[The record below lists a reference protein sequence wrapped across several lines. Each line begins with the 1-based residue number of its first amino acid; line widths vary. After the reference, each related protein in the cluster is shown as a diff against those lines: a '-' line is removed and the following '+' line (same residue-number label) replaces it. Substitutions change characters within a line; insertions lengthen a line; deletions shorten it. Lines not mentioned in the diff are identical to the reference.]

1 MNRLW
6 GALTVLLIVIIT
18 VTTAF
23 FINTNTAYSVSRL
36 LSQSIDSAEKGDI
49 TSAGIFLQKA
59 KSQWDRKMDIMLL
72 FVSHGKLDQ
81 IEQTVNIAYSYIKS
95 NDISNYMAQ
104 CQNARLLINNFRE
117 VEYPDIKNI
126 F

>member
-23 FINTNTAYSVSRL
+23 FINTNTSYSVSEL
-36 LSQSIDSAEKGDI
+36 LSQSIASAENGDI
-49 TSAGIFLQKA
+49 QNAEIFLKKA
-59 KSQWDRKMDIMLL
+59 KSQWDSKMDTMLL

-81 IEQTVNIAYSYIKS
+81 IEQTVNIAYVYIKS

>member
-23 FINTNTAYSVSRL
+23 FINTNISYYVSEL
-36 LSQSIDSAEKGDI
+36 LSQSIASAENGDI
-49 TSAGIFLQKA
+49 QNAEIFLKKA
-59 KSQWDRKMDIMLL
+59 KSQWDSKMDTMLL

-81 IEQTVNIAYSYIKS
+81 IEQTVNIAYVYIKS

-117 VEYPDIKNI
+117 VEYPDIRNR

>member
-6 GALTVLLIVIIT
+6 GELTVILIVIIT

-23 FINTNTAYSVSRL
+23 FININISYYVSEL
-36 LSQSIDSAEKGDI
+36 LSQSIDSAENGDI

-59 KSQWDRKMDIMLL
+59 KSQWDSKMDTMLL

-81 IEQTVNIAYSYIKS
+81 IEQTVNIAYVYIKS

>member
-1 MNRLW
+1 MNRIF
-6 GALTVLLIVIIT
+6 GAFIVLIIVIVT

-23 FINTNTAYSVSRL
+23 SINTNTASSVSRL
-36 LSQSIDSAEKGDI
+36 LSESIDSAEKGDI
-49 TSAGIFLQKA
+49 QSAGLFLQKA
-59 KSQWDRKMDIMLL
+59 KYEWDTKMDIMLL

-81 IEQTVNIAYSYIKS
+81 IEQTVNIAYVYIKS

-104 CQNARLLINNFRE
+104 CQNARLLINDFRE

>member
-6 GALTVLLIVIIT
+6 GTLTVLLIVIIT

-23 FINTNTAYSVSRL
+23 FINTNTAYSVSEL
-36 LSQSIDSAEKGDI
+36 LSQSIASAENGNIQNAEISLK
-49 TSAGIFLQKA
+49 KA
-59 KSQWDRKMDIMLL
+59 KSQWDSKMDIMLL